1 MNKTSSILCPG
12 RTLPLSR
19 RDWLR
24 RSFLGLGG
32 IAAAD
37 LIARQALAAGPAPS
51 LTKLHYRPAAKRILY
66 IFLEGGLSQI
76 DSYDHKPALE
86 KFAGKPLPDSILP
99 PQFTFAKQGTVI
111 PSPFSWQRW
120 GESGTHASDLFP
132 EVNGRFIDDLCFIH
146 SLHHSSNDHVTAK
159 RVLHTGVPIEIRPTL
174 GSWLVYGLG
183 AMNENLPAYI
193 DITPTDP
200 NRPTGFLPGKF
211 RGASIARPNQ
221 KSPELAWENLDPAFT
236 KQDRHLQFLRD
247 FESADG
253 GDPQLDEMELAFR
266 MQTEA
271 PELLDLESESPA
283 TKKLYGIGE
292 DHTDE
297 FGRAL
302 LLARRFA
309 EAGVRYLTI
318 NHASTRYG
326 NLWDQHSELAAG
338 HRGNANSVDR
348 PIAGLLHDLKIR
360 GLLDDTLVICGSE
373 FGRTPTFEYFDGVT
387 GRHQNGRD
395 HNPHG
400 FTTWF
405 AGAGVRAGHHHGAT
419 DDFGYYAVKDRVDIH
434 DFHATLLHLMGIDHE
449 ALAYFHGGR
458 DFRLTD
464 VYGKVVREILS

>member
-1 MNKTSSILCPG
+1 LNRHSSILCPG
-12 RTLPLSR
+12 TARPLSR

-24 RSFLGLGG
+24 KSFLGLGA

-37 LIARQALAAGPAPS
+37 VMARGAAPAA
-51 LTKLHYRPAAKRILY
+51 LTKLHHRPAAKRILY
-66 IFLEGGLSQI
+66 IFLEGGLSQL
-76 DSYDHKPALE
+76 DSYDHKPALA
-86 KFAGKPLPDSILP
+86 KFAGKPLPDSIRP

-111 PSPFSWQRW
+111 PSPFAWRHW
-120 GESGTHASDLFP
+120 GESGTYASDLFP
-132 EVNGRFIDDLCFIH
+132 EVNSRFIDDLCFLH

-211 RGASIARPNQ
+211 GGAAIARPDK
-221 KSPELAWENLDPAFT
+221 KSPKLTWENLDPAFAN
-236 KQDRHLQFLRD
+236 QERHLQFLHD

-271 PELLDLESESPA
+271 PELLDLENETPA

-309 EAGVRYLTI
+309 EAGVRYITI

-326 NLWDQHSELAAG
+326 NLWDQHSELETG
-338 HRGNANSVDR
+338 HRGNANAVDR
-348 PIAGLLHDLKIR
+348 PIAGLLHDLKVR

-373 FGRTPTFEYFDGVT
+373 FGRTPTFEFFDGVT

-400 FTTWF
+400 FTMWF
-405 AGAGVRAGHHHGAT
+405 AGAGVKAGHHHGAT
-419 DDFGYYAVKDRVDIH
+419 DDFGYYAVKDKVDIH

-449 ALAYFHGGR
+449 ALTYFHGGR

-464 VYGKVVREILS
+464 VYGKVVKGMLASADR